1 MFCSPHSSQSV
12 GTNCLQPVAKFKEKK
27 QMEEMVVW
35 YRKKSKGAKTEFGNN
50 SSRHALFPLLAPLPR
65 TISYISP
72 SPLRSFPT
80 LNVPRN
86 TPSPKHLPNCGLG
99 QKSPPKV
106 ASYLGLSLS
115 YELAARLRTL
125 PTPMSQIGLHN
136 ILVSTRSER

>member
-1 MFCSPHSSQSV
+1 MLCSPHSSQSV
-12 GTNCLQPVAKFKEKK
+12 RTNCLQPLAKFKEKK
-27 QMEEMVVW
+27 QTEEMVVW
-35 YRKKSKGAKTEFGNN
+35 WRKSQKGQRRSLVIIHHVTPFSLYSHPAPNHFL
-50 SSRHALFPLLAPLPR
+50 HLPFPPP
-65 TISYISP
+65 
-72 SPLRSFPT
+72 SFPT

-125 PTPMSQIGLHN
+125 PTPMSQIGLHK
-136 ILVSTRSER
+136 ILVCTRSER